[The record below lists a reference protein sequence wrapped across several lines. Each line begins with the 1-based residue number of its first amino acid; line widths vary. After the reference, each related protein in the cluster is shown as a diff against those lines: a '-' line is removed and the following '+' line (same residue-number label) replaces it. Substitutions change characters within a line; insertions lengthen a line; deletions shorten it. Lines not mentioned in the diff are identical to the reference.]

1 MKYIANIITKNK
13 INVSNFFNVTTNFD
27 EVDKNI
33 PTLIIGWSEVKKLF
47 PNQDI
52 LTSDINDSISWTF
65 SKREKR
71 YKYENDLENFINKV
85 ISNINEVVNYKFYNF
100 IVSNETKR
108 NSFINY
114 VNHGYCSIYHNS
126 RFLYVYNCI
135 DKITIGISLADI
147 SYIGMNTTLFIKS
160 LNKNDNNII
169 CDNLSFIDNESFY
182 LIRDNIKVVAYLY
195 YLKNSDIYKETI
207 NNG

>member
-1 MKYIANIITKNK
+1 MEYIANIITKNK
-13 INVSNFFNVTTNFD
+13 IDVSNFFNVTSNFD

-114 VNHGYCSIYHNS
+114 VNNGYCSIYHNS
-126 RFLYVYNCI
+126 RFLYVYNCR